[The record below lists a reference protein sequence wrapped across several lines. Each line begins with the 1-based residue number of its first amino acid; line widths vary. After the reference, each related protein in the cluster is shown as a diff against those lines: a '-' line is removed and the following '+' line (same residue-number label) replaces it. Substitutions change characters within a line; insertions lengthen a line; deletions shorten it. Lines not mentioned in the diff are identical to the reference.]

1 MSRKFSDVDI
11 ALPIS
16 VELRARR
23 FPAEKNPTVFFP
35 LPASGDGRDEEPACF
50 VLGVGG
56 RRTNTQPSPS
66 HPHPALLST
75 NLCAASTLSCNGLW
89 VVERTGRGQ
98 GE

>member
-23 FPAEKNPTVFFP
+23 FPAEKNPTVFR

-50 VLGVGG
+50 VLGEGEQTHNPLPHTPTLPYS
-56 RRTNTQPSPS
+56 RRICAQQV
-66 HPHPALLST
+66 LL
-75 NLCAASTLSCNGLW
+75 
-89 VVERTGRGQ
+89 RTGGVNSGAARQ
-98 GE
+98 CWSAA

>member
-50 VLGVGG
+50 VLGEGEQ
-56 RRTNTQPSPS
+56 THNPSLTP
-66 HPHPALLST
+66 PPYP
-75 NLCAASTLSCNGLW
+75 TLDESVRSKYSRNGLW